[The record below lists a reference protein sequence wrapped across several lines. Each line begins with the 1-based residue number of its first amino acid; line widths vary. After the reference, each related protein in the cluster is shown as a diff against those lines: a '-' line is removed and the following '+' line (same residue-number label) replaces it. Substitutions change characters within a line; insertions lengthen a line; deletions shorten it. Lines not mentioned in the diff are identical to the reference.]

1 MEISSHREQVS
12 VLSPRGGGHKPSFA
26 SENRMSED
34 EEAEIY
40 NALPAKVISTCS
52 PCSTATT
59 GHINHFKDSHKPSE
73 DLGTT
78 YEDISSHIDRSFT
91 PKRRY
96 SITAESGCCRSKKN
110 SPCPEC
116 NIF

>member
-1 MEISSHREQVS
+1 MEISSHRERVS
-12 VLSPRGGGHKPSFA
+12 VLSPRGGTNKPSFA

-34 EEAEIY
+34 EDAEIY
-40 NALPAKVISTCS
+40 NALPAKVISTGNLS
-52 PCSTATT
+52 SSSI
-59 GHINHFKDSHKPSE
+59 GYKNHFMDSHKVSE

-78 YEDISSHIDRSFT
+78 YQDISTPIYRSVT

-96 SITAESGCCRSKKN
+96 SISAESGCCGVKKN